1 MVNVSGQSLDSLIHQ
16 QDLMVEKDWVFV
28 LKVSFALAT
37 PIFFTYVNCIM
48 LFTLYSKASFRETSR
63 YILFAH
69 MLFND
74 SILLMTSVLL
84 YILALANQHIM
95 RGLCVLLVLISGTT
109 FINSPLNLAVM
120 ALERYIAICLPLRHC
135 EISTPKRTG
144 VVIGV
149 IWVLSSLEY
158 VSDLLA
164 VLATQPSSFFLL
176 PVYCTREMLF
186 GMKWQPV
193 MRQVFDC
200 LFFLLVSCIIIY
212 TYVAIML
219 QARCVSSDKASVSK
233 ARNTVLLHG
242 VQLLLCLSSF
252 LYGVIEVMLAR
263 LEGSSFIHMR
273 YVSFMVLIILPRCLS
288 PLIYSLRDENFR
300 KLFKYYF
307 TFASSKIKPLAG
319 NT

>member
-28 LKVSFALAT
+28 LKVIFALAT
-37 PIFFTYVNCIM
+37 PIFFIYVNCIM
-48 LFTLYSKASFRETSR
+48 LFTLYSKASFQETSR

-74 SILLMTSVLL
+74 SILLLTSVLL
-84 YILALANQHIM
+84 YILALACQHIM
-95 RGLCVLLVLISGTT
+95 RGLCVFLVLISGTT

-120 ALERYIAICLPLRHC
+120 ALERYIAICLPLRHG

-144 VVIGV
+144 VVIGI

-219 QARCVSSDKASVSK
+219 QARSVSSDKASVSK

-288 PLIYSLRDENFR
+288 PLIYGLRDENFR

-319 NT
+319 NA

>member
-1 MVNVSGQSLDSLIHQ
+1 MVNVSGQGLDSLIHQ
-16 QDLMVEKDWVFV
+16 QEFVVEKDWVFV
-28 LKVSFALAT
+28 LKAAFAVAT
-37 PIFFTYVNCIM
+37 PVFFIYVNCIM

-74 SILLMTSVLL
+74 SILLMSSVIH
-84 YILALANQHIM
+84 YILATAFQHIM
-95 RGLCVLLVLISGTT
+95 RAACIFLVIITGTT

-120 ALERYIAICLPLRHC
+120 ALERYIAICLPLRHA
-135 EISTPKRTG
+135 EITTPKRTG

-158 VSDLLA
+158 MSDLLA
-164 VLATQPSSFFLL
+164 VFSTQPSSFFLL
-176 PVYCTREMLF
+176 PVYCTREKLF
-186 GMKWQPV
+186 GLKWQPV

-200 LFFLLVSCIIIY
+200 LFFLFVSCIITY
-212 TYVAIML
+212 TYVAIMV
-219 QARCVSSDKASVSK
+219 QARSASSDKASASK

-252 LYGVIEVMLAR
+252 LYGVIEVLLAR
-263 LEGSSFIHMR
+263 LDGSSFICLR
-273 YVSFMVLIILPRCLS
+273 YISFVVLILFPRCLS
-288 PLIYSLRDENFR
+288 PLIYGLRDEKFR

-307 TFASSKIKPLAG
+307 TFASSKIKPIG
-319 NT
+319 DN